1 MRERSRRS
9 RSFGMSEQGAAVA
22 TQKAA
27 GKVLIEARGISKDF
41 ADAGRVVNVLS
52 NLDLTVRAGNDI
64 AIVGQSGVG
73 KSTLLYV
80 LGTMETP
87 TAGKV
92 MFEGEDLFALEQA
105 E

>member
-1 MRERSRRS
+1 MKASPDKYAS
-9 RSFGMSEQGAAVA
+9 AAEHPA
-22 TQKAA
+22 SS
-27 GKVLIEARGISKDF
+27 LIEARGLVKNLH
-41 ADAGRVVNVLS
+41 DAGRAIHVLT
-52 NLDLTVRAGNDI
+52 NLDLIVRSGEEI

-92 MFEGEDLFALEQA
+92 FFEGQDVLALDPAALA
-105 E
+105 EFRNRRL